1 MYGDRAERA
10 EVCSSQ
16 LGWNSLVSAPPI
28 SICAHQRVCVLV
40 MCKGLLQSVFY
51 LAVPRSVECLLPK
64 KEKAV
69 SLEKIFKEC
78 LFSGTLQKLVFS
90 TC

>member
-28 SICAHQRVCVLV
+28 SICAHQRVCVLG